1 MVVASVFGT
10 NSMPPRGPSSAT
22 GSLTQASAIVQRP
35 SIWSRCGASLV
46 LLLLL
51 GAVSS
56 AAPLAASPLATVK
69 TTLKEALAIL
79 HDQQMPVE
87 RRRRSLLELAQHNL
101 DFERMGRASLG
112 EHWSEMTAAEQHEF
126 VALFGAF
133 IEAAYLTQIQDYVA
147 LNIDVSKEQSIS
159 PDYALVDATVIQPHE
174 EPLPITFMLERH
186 GSDWMVYDVAVDSVS
201 MVENYR
207 AQFDR
212 VIKRQGLQQL
222 LDDLRAKQKQLSAL
236 IGKE

>member
-1 MVVASVFGT
+1 M
-10 NSMPPRGPSSAT
+10 
-22 GSLTQASAIVQRP
+22 L
-35 SIWSRCGASLV
+35 LV
-46 LLLLL
+46 LL
-51 GAVSS
+51 G
-56 AAPLAASPLATVK
+56 AAPPGQLATSPIAQVK
-69 TTLKEALAIL
+69 TTLKEVLTIL

-87 RRRRSLLELAQHNL
+87 QRRRSLLQLAEHNL
-101 DFERMGRASLG
+101 DFERMGRESLG
-112 EHWSEMTAAEQHEF
+112 KHWSEMTAVEQHEF

-147 LNIDVSKEQSIS
+147 LNIDVSKERSIS
-159 PDYALVDATVIQPHE
+159 PGYAPVDATVIQPHE

-186 GSDWMVYDVAVDSVS
+186 GSDWMVYDVTVDSVS

-222 LDDLRAKQKQLSAL
+222 LDDLRTKQKQLAAL
-236 IGKE
+236 IGKK